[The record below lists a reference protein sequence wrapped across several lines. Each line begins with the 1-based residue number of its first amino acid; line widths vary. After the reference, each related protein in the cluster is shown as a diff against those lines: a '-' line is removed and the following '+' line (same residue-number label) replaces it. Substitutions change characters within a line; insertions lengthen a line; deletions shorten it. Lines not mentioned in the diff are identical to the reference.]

1 MGSCLSQCIIHYLY
15 ANRET
20 HAKATSGGVHDY
32 ILQTELDIECAIC
45 LETLK
50 AGNWISLLPCGHIFH
65 TQCVF
70 AWFYQKRVCPYCE
83 TPVEI

>member
-1 MGSCLSQCIIHYLY
+1 MGSCLSQCIIHYR
-15 ANRET
+15 NSQKET
-20 HAKATSGGVHDY
+20 HATATSGGVHDY
-32 ILQTELDIECAIC
+32 ILQTDLDTECAIC

-50 AGNWISLLPCGHIFH
+50 MGHWMSLLPCGHIFH

-70 AWFYQKRVCPYCE
+70 AWFNQKKVCPYCE